1 MRFHPT
7 LRVGGASRIRGI
19 TGVGHV
25 QAFGARLTRK
35 NPGGFTDVAPHE
47 LRNGCGMFQSQR
59 GASKRPN
66 PSQLAPDRAQAMRRA
81 QRVLRGHGIRDKD
94 TEIPIVSRAQGAY
107 LWMLDGARLID
118 HDNAAGRIVIGHA
131 DPRID
136 RAAAETAAK
145 LDLNSAGVSL
155 PEIEL
160 AERILGSIHSAE
172 VVRFVS
178 SEAVALLLARRIAA
192 FATKR
197 TRTLVVRSH
206 AARSRMLPGL
216 DGADTVCWSDVVDL
230 KNSPTRRRSYAAV
243 VVAPHAYPLWERAAE
258 RQLHATAGLA
268 AHLGAVLI
276 FDERTTAFR
285 HHLGGYQAIAG
296 IRPDLTVFGAT
307 LGNGYGIAGV
317 TGGATLMDVPGEQPL
332 TADYLARPNAVS
344 AATATFD
351 LLASEGVGRLWSN
364 GDRLRKGLQRAIRD
378 RRVSATVTGIGSTWS
393 IKWNRP
399 GPRANATAA
408 RFRAAMLDAGVLL
421 PANFE
426 APANLN
432 AAFSEEDIDET
443 IEIAAAVLAQVA

>member
-1 MRFHPT
+1 
-7 LRVGGASRIRGI
+7 
-19 TGVGHV
+19 
-25 QAFGARLTRK
+25 
-35 NPGGFTDVAPHE
+35 
-47 LRNGCGMFQSQR
+47 
-59 GASKRPN
+59 
-66 PSQLAPDRAQAMRRA
+66 MRRA
-81 QRVLRGHGIRDKD
+81 QRVLRGHGIRIEGTDV
-94 TEIPIVSRAQGAY
+94 PIVSRTQGAY
-107 LWMLDGARLID
+107 LWMVDGARFID

-145 LDLNSAGVSL
+145 LDLNSAGVTL
-155 PEIEL
+155 TEVEL
-160 AERILGSIHSAE
+160 AERIVGAIPSAE

-178 SEAVALLLARRIAA
+178 SEAMALLLARRIAA
-192 FATKR
+192 IATKR

-206 AARSRMLPGL
+206 AARYRMLPGL
-216 DGADTVCWSDVVDL
+216 DGADTVCWSDVVAMT
-230 KNSPTRRRSYAAV
+230 NSPTRRSYAAL
-243 VVAPHAYPLWERAAE
+243 VVAPDAYPLWERAAA
-258 RQLHATAGLA
+258 RQLQAVAGLA

-296 IRPDLTVFGAT
+296 IRPDLTVFGTT

-317 TGGATLMDVPGEQPL
+317 TGGASLTGLQGEQPPI
-332 TADYLARPNAVS
+332 ADYLAPPYAVS

-351 LLASEGVGRLWSN
+351 LLASGGVGRLWSN

-378 RRVSATVTGIGSTWS
+378 GHVSATVTGIGSTWS

-399 GPRANATAA
+399 WPLVHATAA

-421 PANFE
+421 PANLA

-432 AAFSEEDIDET
+432 AAFSEDDIDET
-443 IEIAAAVLAQVA
+443 VEIAAAVLKQVA

>member
-1 MRFHPT
+1 
-7 LRVGGASRIRGI
+7 
-19 TGVGHV
+19 
-25 QAFGARLTRK
+25 
-35 NPGGFTDVAPHE
+35 
-47 LRNGCGMFQSQR
+47 
-59 GASKRPN
+59 
-66 PSQLAPDRAQAMRRA
+66 MRRA
-81 QRVLRGHGIRDKD
+81 QRVLRGHGIRKEGADV
-94 TEIPIVSRAQGAY
+94 PIVSRTQGAY
-107 LWMLDGARLID
+107 LWMVDGARFID

-145 LDLNSAGVSL
+145 LDLNSAGVTL
-155 PEIEL
+155 TEVEL
-160 AERILGSIHSAE
+160 AERIVGAIPSAE

-192 FATKR
+192 IATKR
-197 TRTLVVRSH
+197 TRTLVVRSR
-206 AARSRMLPGL
+206 AARNRMLPGL
-216 DGADTVCWSDVVDL
+216 DGADTVCWSDVVAMT
-230 KNSPTRRRSYAAV
+230 NSPTRGRSYAAL
-243 VVAPHAYPLWERAAE
+243 VVAPDAYPLWERAAA
-258 RQLHATAGLA
+258 RQLQATAGLA

-296 IRPDLTVFGAT
+296 IRPDLTLFGTT

-317 TGGATLMDVPGEQPL
+317 TGGASLTDLLGEQPPI
-332 TADYLARPNAVS
+332 ADYLAPPHAVS

-351 LLASEGVGRLWSN
+351 LLASGGVGRLWSN

-378 RRVSATVTGIGSTWS
+378 GHVSATVTGIGSTWS

-399 GPRANATAA
+399 GPRAHAAAA

-421 PANFE
+421 PANLA

-432 AAFSEEDIDET
+432 AAFSEDDIDET
-443 IEIAAAVLAQVA
+443 VEIAAAVLKQVA

>member
-1 MRFHPT
+1 
-7 LRVGGASRIRGI
+7 
-19 TGVGHV
+19 
-25 QAFGARLTRK
+25 
-35 NPGGFTDVAPHE
+35 
-47 LRNGCGMFQSQR
+47 
-59 GASKRPN
+59 
-66 PSQLAPDRAQAMRRA
+66 
-81 QRVLRGHGIRDKD
+81 
-94 TEIPIVSRAQGAY
+94 
-107 LWMLDGARLID
+107 MLDGARFID

-160 AERILGSIHSAE
+160 AERIVGSIPSAA

-206 AARSRMLPGL
+206 AARNRMLPGL
-216 DGADTVCWSDVVDL
+216 DGADTVCWSDVVAL
-230 KNSPTRRRSYAAV
+230 TNSPTRRRSYAAV
-243 VVAPHAYPLWERAAE
+243 VVAPDAYPLWDRAAA
-258 RQLHATAGLA
+258 RQLQATAGLA

-285 HHLGGYQAIAG
+285 HHVGGYQAIAG
-296 IRPDLTVFGAT
+296 IRPDLTVFGST
-307 LGNGYGIAGV
+307 LGNGYAIAGV
-317 TGGATLMDVPGEQPL
+317 TGGAFLTDLPGEQLPIV
-332 TADYLARPNAVS
+332 DDLAPPHAVS
-344 AATATFD
+344 AATVTFD
-351 LLASEGVGRLWSN
+351 LLASGGVGRLWSN

-378 RRVSATVTGIGSTWS
+378 RHASATVTGIGSTWS
-393 IKWNRP
+393 LTWNRP
-399 GPRANATAA
+399 RPRAHATAA

-421 PANFE
+421 PANLA

>member
-1 MRFHPT
+1 
-7 LRVGGASRIRGI
+7 
-19 TGVGHV
+19 
-25 QAFGARLTRK
+25 
-35 NPGGFTDVAPHE
+35 
-47 LRNGCGMFQSQR
+47 
-59 GASKRPN
+59 
-66 PSQLAPDRAQAMRRA
+66 MRRA

-107 LWMLDGARLID
+107 LWMLDGTRFID

-131 DPRID
+131 DPRVD

-155 PEIEL
+155 PEVEL
-160 AERILGSIHSAE
+160 AERIVGSIPSAE

-206 AARSRMLPGL
+206 AARNRMLPGL
-216 DGADTVCWSDVVDL
+216 DGADTVCWSDVVAL
-230 KNSPTRRRSYAAV
+230 TNSPTRRRSYAAV
-243 VVAPHAYPLWERAAE
+243 VVAPDAYPLWDRAAA
-258 RQLHATAGLA
+258 RQLQATAGLA

-285 HHLGGYQAIAG
+285 HHLGGYQTIAG
-296 IRPDLTVFGAT
+296 IRPDLTVFGTT

-317 TGGATLMDVPGEQPL
+317 TGGLSLADLPSEQSPI
-332 TADYLARPNAVS
+332 ADYLAPPHAVS

-364 GDRLRKGLQRAIRD
+364 GDRLRKGLQRAIRN
-378 RRVSATVTGIGSTWS
+378 RRVPATVTGIGSTWS

-399 GPRANATAA
+399 GPRAHATAA

-421 PANFE
+421 PANLA

-443 IEIAAAVLAQVA
+443 IEIAAAVFAQVA